1 MEDQAPD
8 APRAMPRQS
17 PRGRSRR
24 ITSDSLH
31 DARGRKRYRSLRI
44 DESAIVLKHLP
55 AGYTEAQLVELCQPF
70 GQIKSV
76 KILRNQETNEEMHKA
91 VVKFVSALSAH
102 AALEDLNGKLVDG
115 SQLHVSKPDVDNV
128 KERASLKILVKK
140 IPLELDEASVR
151 KVFQRYGDI
160 ASLVV
165 LDKESEDSW
174 MCTIKYN
181 SFEAATA
188 AKAGMNKKTL
198 TPETGAISVKFTRA
212 KVVGEEVR
220 PEDNPAN
227 RRRSMRVHKSRLSD
241 LM

>member
-1 MEDQAPD
+1 MEDQPSN
-8 APRAMPRQS
+8 APRAMPRQGL
-17 PRGRSRR
+17 RGRSRR
-24 ITSDSLH
+24 ITTDDLSATH
-31 DARGRKRYRSLRI
+31 KRKRYRSLRI
-44 DESAIVLKHLP
+44 DECAIVVKHLP
-55 AGYTEAQLVELCQPF
+55 AGYTESQIAELCQPF

-76 KILRNQETNEEMHKA
+76 KILRNQETNEELHKA
-91 VVKFVSALSAH
+91 VVKFVSALAAH
-102 AALEDLNGKLVDG
+102 AALTDLNGKVVEG
-115 SQLHVSKPDVDNV
+115 TQLMVSKPDVDNV

-165 LDKESEDSW
+165 LDKECEDSW
-174 MCTIKYN
+174 MCTVKYN

-212 KVVGEEVR
+212 KVMGEEVR

-227 RRRSMRVHKSRLSD
+227 RRRSMRVRSSRLSD